1 VRHIRFSG
9 VLRLRSELDFRE
21 DPFWLVV
28 DIALHSLDVGQTL
41 LGRADALR
49 EGLHNLAIPLGLPG
63 PLVHLLLG
71 RKHKGFLAGRVLEDG
86 RQARIICNL
95 RLDLLGPL
103 VPSCGL
109 GLLDDLE
116 AVLGEGLGGLAVDG
130 RLGDL
135 LELVERRG
143 VVVEQRGA
151 RRRVC
156 EEACET
162 RGGAGLEEL
171 AGLDAGEE
179 PCSCSHGC
187 GTAACGVADSMGK
200 GTSDAVNVR
209 AAVAP
214 AKRCGEDPCPSGHP
228 GRLCHRV
235 STAATTPLTPTTLP
249 VERHHL
255 LCTRCQPASTSIRV
269 YSAYTILSIVTRARA
284 SAWQPATSA
293 AMRSIFYNFLS
304 LATLATALAI
314 ETSSAKATG
323 DWDDKQPDTIF
334 NGQTVPPMIEL
345 TQHNLDTEISKGNWY
360 DNHNY
365 EKYAY

>member
-1 VRHIRFSG
+1 
-9 VLRLRSELDFRE
+9 
-21 DPFWLVV
+21 
-28 DIALHSLDVGQTL
+28 
-41 LGRADALR
+41 
-49 EGLHNLAIPLGLPG
+49 
-63 PLVHLLLG
+63 
-71 RKHKGFLAGRVLEDG
+71 
-86 RQARIICNL
+86 
-95 RLDLLGPL
+95 
-103 VPSCGL
+103 
-109 GLLDDLE
+109 
-116 AVLGEGLGGLAVDG
+116 
-130 RLGDL
+130 
-135 LELVERRG
+135 
-143 VVVEQRGA
+143 
-151 RRRVC
+151 
-156 EEACET
+156 
-162 RGGAGLEEL
+162 
-171 AGLDAGEE
+171 
-179 PCSCSHGC
+179 
-187 GTAACGVADSMGK
+187 
-200 GTSDAVNVR
+200 
-209 AAVAP
+209 
-214 AKRCGEDPCPSGHP
+214 
-228 GRLCHRV
+228 
-235 STAATTPLTPTTLP
+235 